1 MSVKKYLIAGLVLI
15 IIIGALIVPKIFK
28 GSDDRVSFKSVEM
41 DDLPKEIQEAL
52 PKYIME
58 ERALTAKFKDDIYV
72 IVTRGEKKSKGY
84 MVEID
89 KISKEVYGEGKF
101 DIVVHTLFTDPDPN
115 EIVTQEYDYPVTV
128 VKTELK
134 EMPQAVH
141 LDVEY
146 VE

>member
-1 MSVKKYLIAGLVLI
+1 MKKYLIAGLVLI
-15 IIIGALIVPKIFK
+15 IIIGALIVPRIFR
-28 GSDDRVSFKSVEM
+28 GSDNRISFKNVDM
-41 DDLPKEIQEAL
+41 DDLPVEIQEAL

-58 ERALTAKFKDDIYV
+58 ERALTAKFKDEIYV

-89 KISKEVYGEGKF
+89 NIRKEVYGEGKF
-101 DIVVHTLFTDPDPN
+101 DIVVHALFTDPDPN
-115 EIVTQEYDYPVTV
+115 EIVTQEYDYPITV

-134 EMPQAVH
+134 QMPQAVH

>member
-1 MSVKKYLIAGLVLI
+1 MRKYLIAGLVLI

-28 GSDDRVSFKSVEM
+28 GSDDRVSFKTVEM
-41 DDLPKEIQEAL
+41 EDLPIEIQEAL

-101 DIVVHTLFTDPDPN
+101 EDRKSVV
-115 EIVTQEYDYPVTV
+115 
-128 VKTELK
+128 
-134 EMPQAVH
+134 
-141 LDVEY
+141 
-146 VE
+146 

>member
-1 MSVKKYLIAGLVLI
+1 MKKYLIAGLVLI
-15 IIIGALIVPKIFK
+15 LIIGALIVPKILRS
-28 GSDDRVSFKSVEM
+28 SDDQISFKAVDM
-41 DDLPKEIQEAL
+41 DDLPREIQEAL

-58 ERALTAKFKDDIYV
+58 ERALTAKFKDEIYV

-89 KISKEVYGEGKF
+89 SISREEYKDDKY
-101 DIVVHTLFTDPDPN
+101 DIVVHALFTDPDPN
-115 EIVTQEYDYPVTV
+115 EIVTQEYDYPTVV

-146 VE
+146 VD